1 MDETCEV
8 NTAPMATGRDDP
20 RTGRAA
26 GPHAST
32 STTPGSAPTIG
43 THTSPPAA
51 TQTVSTLRNDVSDQ
65 RFKTIIVPCKRC
77 AQEFELRLPMH
88 YYETMVAIAEEDG
101 DRGVH
106 RHLPRLP
113 RGRSILADAGRSGHP
128 DHWPRL
134 RQEEEVM
141 SNPRCPACGDDLCS
155 SELEFYP
162 FCVPCGDKL
171 A

>member
-32 STTPGSAPTIG
+32 STTPGSAQTIG

-65 RFKTIIVPCKRC
+65 EFKTIVVPCKRC

-88 YYETMVAIAEEDG
+88 YYETMVAISEDG
-101 DRGVH
+101 ETVEFTGTCPDCRADDPFLRMLDEAGI
-106 RHLPRLP
+106 PTI
-113 RGRSILADAGRSGHP
+113 GRDFAR
-128 DHWPRL
+128 R
-134 RQEEEVM
+134 
-141 SNPRCPACGDDLCS
+141 
-155 SELEFYP
+155 
-162 FCVPCGDKL
+162 KK
-171 A
+171 